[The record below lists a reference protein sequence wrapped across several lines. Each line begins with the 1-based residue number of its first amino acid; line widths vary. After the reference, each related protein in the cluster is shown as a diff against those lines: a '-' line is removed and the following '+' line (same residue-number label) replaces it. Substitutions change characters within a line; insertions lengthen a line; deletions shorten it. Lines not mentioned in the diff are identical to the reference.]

1 MEDDLDFVSD
11 KESKDAARAVY
22 DADIARTFFL
32 NHGKPATLKKDGIL
46 FKEQSPGDRM
56 FFVLRGEVGLT
67 INGKPL
73 DTLRT
78 GEIIGEMSIVTGSP
92 RSATAF
98 AKSDCMLISMDAP
111 SFKQALV
118 AHPDFAMLLMSMM
131 LARLRVILS
140 LLRVRGKLASAAAN
154 NSGCKLA
161 NTLLTNIATA
171 LGEKGVVSYPKG
183 RTIIQEGSNGVS
195 MYAVLQGTA
204 SITIQGKAVEAAGP
218 GSVFGEMALIDA
230 GPRAAS
236 VTATSDCKLLSLNKD
251 AFLTLVK
258 NNPAFSIE
266 ILRGFSER
274 LRVLNTLQ
282 TT

>member
-56 FFVLRGEVGLT
+56 FFVLRGEIGLT

-78 GEIIGEMSIVTGSP
+78 GEIIGEMSIVTNAP

-98 AKSDCMLISMDAP
+98 AKSDCMLVSMDVAA
-111 SFKQALV
+111 FKQALV
-118 AHPDFAMLLMSMM
+118 AHPDFGMLLMSMM
-131 LARLRVILS
+131 LARLRVTLS
-140 LLRVRGKLASAAAN
+140 LLRIRGNLASAVAN

-161 NTLLTNIATA
+161 NTLLVNIATA
-171 LGEKGVVSYPKG
+171 LGDKGVVKFPKG
-183 RTIIQEGSNGVS
+183 RTIIVEGSAGQS
-195 MYAVLQGTA
+195 MYAVLEGTA
-204 SITIQGKAVEAAGP
+204 SVTIQGKPVETAGP

-251 AFLTLVK
+251 AFMTLVK

-266 ILRGFSER
+266 LLRGFCER
-274 LRVLNTLQ
+274 LRYLNTLRA
-282 TT
+282 